1 MFLDDYECIFSE
13 PFAEEYPNDPI
24 DPVDHQCC
32 HQYGQRC
39 GLLPTP
45 ANNTYDYQGCHCLE
59 QHCNKPG
66 RKTKKDFL
74 WNQIEKLEN

>member
-45 ANNTYDYQGCHCLE
+45 ANNTYDYQGCH
-59 QHCNKPG
+59 
-66 RKTKKDFL
+66 
-74 WNQIEKLEN
+74 